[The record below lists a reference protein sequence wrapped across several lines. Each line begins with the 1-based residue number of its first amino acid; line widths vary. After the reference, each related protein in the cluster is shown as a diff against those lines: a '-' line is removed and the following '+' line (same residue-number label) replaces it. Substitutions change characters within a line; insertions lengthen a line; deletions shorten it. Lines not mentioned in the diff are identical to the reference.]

1 MLKFRLLRG
10 VLSLCA
16 PGSHSYPRGCCCR
29 AVRQAYLQNGGN
41 DPDILAQLAQM
52 QAEAQA
58 IDDSMRNAQK
68 RQPKGR
74 LLDRKCIACC
84 SAVAYQCYCG
94 LSVWDWVIGKWGWE
108 RAFVR
113 VCGFQREDEIL
124 WCVTFV
130 IGSSHGVLL
139 LSGHFRDSVCILEMC
154 TLEKE
159 NVLETWTSTSKQ
171 AHCICPNVMAVC
183 VLT

>member
-1 MLKFRLLRG
+1 MLINCVDLCSTVLRFWLLGG

-16 PGSHSYPRGCCCR
+16 PGSHAYPRGCCCR

-74 LLDRKCIACC
+74 LLDRKCIACR
-84 SAVAYQCYCG
+84 SVVAYQCYCG

-108 RAFVR
+108 LVFVH
-113 VCGFQREDEIL
+113 VCRFQRGRWNIVM
-124 WCVTFV
+124 CY
-130 IGSSHGVLL
+130 ICY
-139 LSGHFRDSVCILEMC
+139 SVQSQCCC
-154 TLEKE
+154 T
-159 NVLETWTSTSKQ
+159 VRSF
-171 AHCICPNVMAVC
+171 
-183 VLT
+183 